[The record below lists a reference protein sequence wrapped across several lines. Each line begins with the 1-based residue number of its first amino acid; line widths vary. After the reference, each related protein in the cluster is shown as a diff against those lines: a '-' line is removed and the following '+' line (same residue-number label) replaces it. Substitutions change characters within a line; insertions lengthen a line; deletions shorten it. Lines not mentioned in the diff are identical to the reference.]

1 LEGGDL
7 AIDVPL
13 DEARDSY
20 ITLQHGLTELHLAN
34 NLELPE
40 GQERYGKL
48 ILGAVQFVLDAW
60 QKARG
65 RSYLRARLCDE

>member
-13 DEARDSY
+13 GEARDSY

-34 NLELPE
+34 NLELP
-40 GQERYGKL
+40 
-48 ILGAVQFVLDAW
+48 VD
-60 QKARG
+60 
-65 RSYLRARLCDE
+65 